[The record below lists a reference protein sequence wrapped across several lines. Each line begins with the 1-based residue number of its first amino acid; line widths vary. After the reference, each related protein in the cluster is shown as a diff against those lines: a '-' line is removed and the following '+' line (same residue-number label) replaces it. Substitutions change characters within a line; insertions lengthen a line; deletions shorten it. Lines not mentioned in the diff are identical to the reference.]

1 MVCLGFVCVRA
12 PVVVFYLFFVLSPRG
27 GLPLTP
33 FCDHA
38 LWQLAAGLVVG
49 ASLGEMVVPLTLTLL
64 FRGSGDVEDGGRYR
78 LLGVVLTVAGKKPRN
93 KALILPQPPIPERV
107 MLCLSRKNEF

>member
-1 MVCLGFVCVRA
+1 M
-12 PVVVFYLFFVLSPRG
+12 
-27 GLPLTP
+27 TP

-93 KALILPQPPIPERV
+93 KALISPPPPIPEGV
-107 MLCLSRKNEF
+107 MLCLSRKMSFNP